1 MEKWLEKFMALGVG
15 EKIIVIAGLILFIDG
30 FLPWYDVDLGIVSVT
45 RSGWESPGAFWSILA
60 ILLGIAMSGVI
71 AVKALTEGVIP
82 DNVGGVTWPKILLGG
97 GVATAL
103 LVLIKLLNESSYLG
117 FGFYIGIICAAAL
130 AVGGV
135 LLYREEMAAQPSRRA
150 SWPAPV
156 PS

>member
-71 AVKALTEGVIP
+71 AGKALTEGVIP

-117 FGFYIGIICAAAL
+117 FGFYIGIICAPPLAL
-130 AVGGV
+130 GGV
-135 LLYREEMAAQPSRRA
+135 LLYRQEIASPAQQPGV
-150 SWPAPV
+150 PARPR
-156 PS
+156 P

>member
-1 MEKWLEKFMALGVG
+1 MEKWLEKFMALGIG

-135 LLYREEMAAQPSRRA
+135 LLYREEMAG
-150 SWPAPV
+150 PA
-156 PS
+156 

>member
-1 MEKWLEKFMALGVG
+1 MEKWLEKFMALGIG

-45 RSGWESPGAFWSILA
+45 RNGWESPGGIWSILA

-103 LVLIKLLNESSYLG
+103 LVLIKLLNESSYMG

-130 AVGGV
+130 AVGGA
-135 LLYREEMAAQPSRRA
+135 LLYREEMAG
-150 SWPAPV
+150 PA
-156 PS
+156 